1 MNTDLIKIAVALF
14 CGLLIGFEREYQDKP
29 AGLRTIMFIVLGA
42 TLTTI
47 FSLKYVGLGN
57 EFDAIRAI
65 AYYLVAIGFVGGGII
80 RKSTKTDGIT
90 TATLLLPMS
99 VVGLFCGIGEFSIA
113 VISTCVIFLVLMLKY
128 VHLKMKVV
136 LGGKH
141 EKSKRQTKRHSRRIR
156 KRTGIKS

>member
-1 MNTDLIKIAVALF
+1 MNVDLLKILVALF

-47 FSLKYVGLGN
+47 FSLKYVNLGN
-57 EFDAIRAI
+57 GFDAIRAI

-90 TATLLLPMS
+90 TASLLLPMS
-99 VVGLFCGIGEFSIA
+99 VIGFFCGISEFALAIIA
-113 VISTCVIFLVLMLKY
+113 TCIIFLVLMLKY
-128 VHLKMKVV
+128 VKLKLKVK
-136 LGGKH
+136 LGGKN
-141 EKSKRQTKRHSRRIR
+141 EKVNRKTKRSSRRLR
-156 KRTGIKS
+156 KGTKSSS